1 MKGMAWLMPNSWAVK
16 EGNSINRSPVTPE
29 LRALMSNTFFKVVIF
44 YQLFNDETK
53 VDLSHKRG
61 LIIHDKMRILA
72 LHLHHVIEYA
82 YMRGISRQNLIGLM
96 ENPPVDFVSETET
109 VSQEDFY
116 AIIDELNKQ
125 IQEEGLGIRLGNFLN
140 LGALGLIYRI
150 SLQATTI
157 EEALYYLQMYL
168 NATFPIVNIE
178 TLVESHSATIA
189 LSIDNSRV
197 GANRVILENILT
209 VIARELTLMSAAELT
224 TIKTSPFYSENYPGN
239 WRAAETYSVRFTPA
253 ILKAI
258 LLDRS
263 RQQLDVL
270 VPEYLKLIEGL
281 KSEPGFT
288 NKVKIASLHLA
299 KPELPDLASVAD
311 AFHLTPRTFQRR
323 LLRENITFRQIT
335 DDLRKQI
342 SNLLIRHNRY
352 SITDISYVLGYSEP
366 AAFIHSFKKWFGDAP
381 ERLRQ
386 KTFS

>member
-1 MKGMAWLMPNSWAVK
+1 MPNNWAVK
-16 EGNSINRSPVTPE
+16 DGNSINKSPVAPE
-29 LRALMSNTFFKVVIF
+29 LKALMSNTFFKVVIF

-53 VDLSHKRG
+53 VDLSHTNG

-72 LHLHHVIEYA
+72 LHLHYVIEYA
-82 YMRGISRQNLIGLM
+82 YMRGISRKEVISLI
-96 ENPPVDFVSETET
+96 ENPDIDFLSETAT
-109 VSQEDFY
+109 ISQEDFY
-116 AIIDELNKQ
+116 CVINKLRTQLQDER
-125 IQEEGLGIRLGNFLN
+125 LGIRLGNFLN

-150 SLQATTI
+150 SLQATTV

-168 NATFPIVNIE
+168 NATFPIVNIQ
-178 TLVESHSATIA
+178 TTVEADAATIV
-189 LSIDNSRV
+189 LSIANNRV
-197 GANRVILENILT
+197 EANRIILENILT
-209 VIARELTLMSAAELT
+209 VIGRELTLMSATAPAIT
-224 TIKTSPFYSENYPGN
+224 KTSPFYSKDYPDGWGN
-239 WRAAETYSVRFTPA
+239 SEKYSVIFTPA
-253 ILKAI
+253 IFKGSLY
-258 LLDRS
+258 DRS

-281 KSEPGFT
+281 KSEASFT

-342 SNLLIRHNRY
+342 SNLLIRHNQY

-381 ERLRQ
+381 DRLRQ
-386 KTFS
+386 RTFS

>member
-1 MKGMAWLMPNSWAVK
+1 
-16 EGNSINRSPVTPE
+16 
-29 LRALMSNTFFKVVIF
+29 MSNTFFKVVIF

-53 VDLSHKRG
+53 VDLLHDSE

-82 YMRGISRQNLIGLM
+82 YMRGISRQYLISLM
-96 ENPPVDFVSETET
+96 GNPSINFLDETVTVSE
-109 VSQEDFY
+109 EDFY
-116 AIIDELNKQ
+116 RVIDEINRQLK
-125 IQEEGLGIRLGNFLN
+125 EECLGIRLGNFLN
-140 LGALGLIYRI
+140 LGALGLVYQL

-157 EEALYYLQMYL
+157 QEALYYLEMYL
-168 NATFPIVNIE
+168 NATFPIVNIQ
-178 TLVESHSATIA
+178 TMVNADLVSIELNIA
-189 LSIDNSRV
+189 HERIE
-197 GANRVILENILT
+197 ANRVILENILT
-209 VIARELTLMSAAELT
+209 VISREVRLMT
-224 TIKTSPFYSENYPGN
+224 TKEVCITKTSPFFSKDYPEDWQASEK
-239 WRAAETYSVRFTPA
+239 YSVRFTPA
-253 ILKAI
+253 ILKAT
-258 LLDRS
+258 LQDRS

-270 VPEYLKLIEGL
+270 IPEYLKLIEGL

-323 LLRENITFRQIT
+323 LLKDNSTFRQIT

-342 SNLLIRHNRY
+342 SNLLIRHNRF

-381 ERLRQ
+381 DRMRQ
-386 KTFS
+386 KAFS